1 MENEL
6 KVYRAMEDI
15 TQGELAERVGVSRQ
29 AINSIETGKYDPSL
43 ELAFK
48 LAEEFDC
55 QIEDVFT
62 YEGEEDGEREGKKI
76 ED

>member
-1 MENEL
+1 MENRL

-15 TQGELAERVGVSRQ
+15 TQGELADRVGVSRQ
-29 AINSIETGKYDPSL
+29 TINSIETGRYDPSL

-55 QIEDVFT
+55 QIEDIFE
-62 YEGEEDGEREGKKI
+62 YEDGEDDGE
-76 ED
+76 

>member
-1 MENEL
+1 MENDL
-6 KVYRAMEDI
+6 KVYRAMEDL

-48 LAEEFDC
+48 LAEEFGC
-55 QIEDVFT
+55 QIEDIFE
-62 YEGEEDGEREGKKI
+62 YEHEDGKEK
-76 ED
+76 

>member
-1 MENEL
+1 MENDL
-6 KVYRAMEDI
+6 KVYRAMEDL

-55 QIEDVFT
+55 QIEDIFE
-62 YEGEEDGEREGKKI
+62 YEHEDGKEK
-76 ED
+76 

>member
-1 MENEL
+1 M

-48 LAEEFDC
+48 LADEFDC
-55 QIEDVFT
+55 QIEDLFT
-62 YEGEEDGEREGKKI
+62 YEEEDEEEANYE

>member
-1 MENEL
+1 M

-15 TQGELAERVGVSRQ
+15 TQGELADRVGVSRQ

-62 YEGEEDGEREGKKI
+62 YEGEEDGEREEKKI

>member
-1 MENEL
+1 MENDL
-6 KVYRAMEDI
+6 KVYRAMEDL

-55 QIEDVFT
+55 QIEDIFE
-62 YEGEEDGEREGKKI
+62 YEHEDGEKK
-76 ED
+76 E

>member
-1 MENEL
+1 
-6 KVYRAMEDI
+6 
-15 TQGELAERVGVSRQ
+15 VSRQ

-55 QIEDVFT
+55 QIEDIFE
-62 YEGEEDGEREGKKI
+62 YEDGEKE
-76 ED
+76 E

>member
-1 MENEL
+1 MENDL

-15 TQGELAERVGVSRQ
+15 TQGELADRVGVSRQ
-29 AINSIETGKYDPSL
+29 TINSIETGRYDPSL

-55 QIEDVFT
+55 DIEDIFV
-62 YEGEEDGEREGKKI
+62 YNSDE
-76 ED
+76 

>member
-1 MENEL
+1 MENDL

-55 QIEDVFT
+55 QIEDVFE
-62 YEGEEDGEREGKKI
+62 YEEEQDGEN
-76 ED
+76 